1 MIPLRL
7 NLYGFLSYRDPVE
20 VDFSGFD
27 LACISGQ
34 NGAGKSSLLDAMTWA
49 LFGQARKRD
58 ESVVNLQSAAAE
70 VAFTF
75 GYENNQ
81 YRVIRSLARGKT
93 TVLEFQILDDG
104 QQTIDQG
111 PGSAVNGQWRPLTER
126 TTRETQARIEQVL
139 RLDYDTFINVSFFLQ
154 GRADQFAQ
162 QPPTRRKE
170 ILGNILGLEIWEVYK
185 ERAAERRKVLESNL
199 DAVDGRMTEIDA
211 ELAEEEPRKLRLA
224 ELETQ
229 LSGLVASRKLQEA
242 ALASIKQLRARL
254 DKQRELV
261 QKIAQAL
268 ERSQANLSGLQTR
281 LAGREAERQPHAD
294 LLGRAGEVEAAY
306 NAWQQARRELETW
319 DGTAS
324 QFHEQEKRRL
334 PFLDEI
340 NTEKAKLEQEK
351 ETLEGQGAAVSQQL
365 SISVELAT
373 SLETAKKALAG
384 AETKLDERASLE
396 KQIQTGRER
405 QAELRT
411 ENASLKT
418 EMDELKLRIEKLEAA
433 DGATCPLC
441 GQSLSAEHRQS
452 TLEQL
457 QAEGKQKGDTWR
469 ANKTTTEELAAR
481 LTDYETKISYY
492 ARADAE
498 RLSLSNTV
506 AQLIERLEL
515 NQRQIKEWETNEAK
529 RLARVHK
536 ILDGE
541 KFAAEARKKLA
552 RVDKELAT
560 LGYEAAAHD
569 AARRKEMQAR
579 PAESAYRAL
588 ESARAALKPLED
600 EIANLNSQVITL
612 AAEIAIQ
619 QIEHQSAV
627 EALVAA
633 EAQAPDLD
641 GAERALFDSQERE
654 NQLNQE
660 VGAARQKVTVLDDL
674 RKRKKKMEVERGE
687 LGLQIGRY
695 KALERAFGKDG
706 VPALLIEQALP
717 EIEMKANEILG
728 RLSDDSMRLHFETQ
742 AKYKDE
748 KRKDLRETL
757 EIQVSDGVGERD
769 YEMFSGGE
777 AFRVNFAIRLALSEV
792 LAQRK
797 GARLQML
804 VIDEGF
810 GSQDT
815 QGRQRLI
822 QAINAVKADF
832 AKILV
837 ITHLD
842 ELKDAFPT
850 HIEVEKTERG
860 STVTVI

>member
-1 MIPLRL
+1 VIPLRL

>member
-7 NLYGFLSYRDPVE
+7 KLSGFLSYRDPVE
-20 VDFSGFD
+20 LDFSGFD

-58 ESVVNLQSAAAE
+58 ESVINLQSTAAE

-93 TVLEFQILDDG
+93 STLEFQISDG
-104 QQTIDQG
+104 GT
-111 PGSAVNGQWRPLTER
+111 WRPLTEH
-126 TTRETQARIEQVL
+126 TIRETQARIENVL

-162 QPPTRRKE
+162 QPPTRRKD

-185 ERAAERRKVLESNL
+185 ERTAERRKILESNL
-199 DAVDGRMTEIDA
+199 GAVDSRMTEIET
-211 ELAEEEPRKLRLA
+211 ELAEEEPRKERLA

-229 LSGLVASRKLQEA
+229 LSGLVSIRKVQEA
-242 ALASIKQLRARL
+242 ALASVKQMRAGL

-261 QKIAQAL
+261 QKMVQTL
-268 ERSQANLSGLQTR
+268 ERSQVTLTGLRSR
-281 LAGREAERQPHAD
+281 LAERETERQPHAD
-294 LLGRAGEVEAAY
+294 LLGCAGEVEAAY
-306 NAWQQARRELETW
+306 TAWEQARRELEKW

-324 QFHEQEKRRL
+324 QFHAQEKFRL
-334 PFLDEI
+334 PFLNEI
-340 NTEKAKLEQEK
+340 NADKAKLEQEK
-351 ETLEGQGAAVSQQL
+351 QTLEQQGAEVGKQIIL
-365 SISVELAT
+365 SAELAT
-373 SLETAKKALAG
+373 ELEFARKALTE
-384 AETKLDERASLE
+384 AETKLDERSRLE
-396 KQIQTGRER
+396 KQIQSGRER

-411 ENASLKT
+411 ENASLKI
-418 EMDELKLRIEKLEAA
+418 EMDELKLRMQQLEAA
-433 DGATCPLC
+433 EGAACPLC
-441 GQSLSAEHRQS
+441 GQPLSAGHRQS

-457 QAEGKQKGDTWR
+457 QAEGNTKGDTYR
-469 ANKTTTEELAAR
+469 ANKTAMETLAAQ
-481 LTDYETKISYY
+481 LESLGEQISSS
-492 ARADAE
+492 ANADAD

-506 AQLIERLEL
+506 AQLAERLETMRK
-515 NQRQIKEWETNEAK
+515 QTMEWESNGAK
-529 RLARVHK
+529 RLARVNK
-536 ILDGE
+536 LLVGE
-541 KFAAEARKKLA
+541 KYAAEARKKLA
-552 RVDKELAT
+552 KVDKDLAT
-560 LGYEAAAHD
+560 LGYDAAAHD
-569 AARRKEMQAR
+569 AIRRTEMQRR
-579 PAESAYRAL
+579 PAETDFRKL
-588 ESARAALKPLED
+588 ESARAALKPLND
-600 EIANLNSQVITL
+600 EIANLNSQITTL
-612 AAEIAIQ
+612 AAEIANQ
-619 QIEHQSAV
+619 QIEHQSALD
-627 EALVAA
+627 ALAVV

-641 GAERALFDSQERE
+641 IVERALFDSQERE

-660 VGAARQKVTVLDDL
+660 VGAARQKVTVLGDL
-674 RKRKKKMEVERGE
+674 RKRKKKLETERGE

-695 KALERAFGKDG
+695 KTLERAFGKDG

-728 RLSDDSMRLHFETQ
+728 RLSEDTMHLHFETQ

-748 KRKDLRETL
+748 KRKDMRETL
-757 EIQVSDGVGERD
+757 EIHVSDGAGERD

-810 GSQDT
+810 GSQDA

-822 QAINAVKADF
+822 QAINAVRPDF

-842 ELKDAFPT
+842 ELKDAFPNR
-850 HIEVEKTERG
+850 IEVEKTETG
-860 STVTVI
+860 STATVM

>member
-515 NQRQIKEWETNEAK
+515 NQRQIKEWETNGAK

-627 EALVAA
+627 EALVAT
-633 EAQAPDLD
+633 EVQAPDLD